1 MNVDVVKEEKIQ
13 IGKTYIIVT
22 QWSTELPELFVNY
35 NKPTVTNRPIAMSDT
50 LLNTIIRWQQTTR
63 SQ

>member
-1 MNVDVVKEEKIQ
+1 MWYGLFHQDVIMNVDVVKEEKIQ

-35 NKPTVTNRPIAMSDT
+35 NKPTVTYRPTDP
-50 LLNTIIRWQQTTR
+50 
-63 SQ
+63 

>member
-35 NKPTVTNRPIAMSDT
+35 NKPTVTYRPTDP
-50 LLNTIIRWQQTTR
+50 
-63 SQ
+63 

>member
-35 NKPTVTNRPIAMSDT
+35 NKPTVIYRPTDP
-50 LLNTIIRWQQTTR
+50 
-63 SQ
+63 

>member
-1 MNVDVVKEEKIQ
+1 MWHGLFHQDVIMNVDVVKEEKIQ

-35 NKPTVTNRPIAMSDT
+35 NKPTVIYRPTDP
-50 LLNTIIRWQQTTR
+50 
-63 SQ
+63 